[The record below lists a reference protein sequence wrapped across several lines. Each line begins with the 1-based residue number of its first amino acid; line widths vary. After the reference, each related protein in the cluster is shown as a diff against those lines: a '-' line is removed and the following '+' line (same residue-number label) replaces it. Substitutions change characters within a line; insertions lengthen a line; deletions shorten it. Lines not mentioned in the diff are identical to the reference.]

1 MSSAATLTKTS
12 GVGAS
17 AAEKHRGLWN
27 TVGKTRC
34 QERARWRKMN
44 LDRKLLMAVTPW
56 VGDVLLPCTL
66 RTGKMTF
73 DQTKGSG
80 NPSEIVLLY
89 VPVFWHLTSEY
100 SADFRCWAFFSSLFY
115 STEAQVGQSLQH
127 SSVHT
132 FHSGRFFCLNSIIC
146 IKGVVI
152 FVLDA

>member
-1 MSSAATLTKTS
+1 MFAHMQQSNLTMSAAALAKTS

-56 VGDVLLPCTL
+56 VGDVLLPCTS
-66 RTGKMTF
+66 RTGKMAF
-73 DQTKGSG
+73 DQTKGSA
-80 NPSEIVLLY
+80 NLSEMVLLY

-100 SADFRCWAFFSSLFY
+100 SADF
-115 STEAQVGQSLQH
+115 
-127 SSVHT
+127 
-132 FHSGRFFCLNSIIC
+132 
-146 IKGVVI
+146 
-152 FVLDA
+152 